1 MEHLDQKDIN
11 PVQKIGSY
19 FEIDKEGCI
28 VNPASVEKIKGE
40 WKPVLEKVINLYK
53 EIYKDNLV
61 SVCVRGSVA
70 RGQAIPYISDINTFA
85 IIKDDHEKVDDEIMK
100 EKQSAIIKE
109 FPFASGIEMWALP
122 LSSVK
127 DEGVL
132 MNQSISIFGEDV
144 PYEKMKFSK
153 DLALHA
159 PNFES
164 RHKKLLEILE
174 QDFETKR
181 VLERVVWL
189 GRGILRTGMELVIDR
204 SGKYTRDLYPCY
216 ETFSEFYP
224 DKEKEMRKVLE
235 LTLNPTDD
243 KKVIKE
249 TLLPISTWLLKETKK
264 YF

>member
-1 MEHLDQKDIN
+1 MERPQKKDIN
-11 PVQKIGSY
+11 PIRPMGSY

-28 VNPASVEKIKGE
+28 VNPASVEKIQGE

-53 EIYKDNLV
+53 ELYKDNLV

-70 RGQAIPYISDINTFA
+70 KGQAIPYISDIDTFA
-85 IIKDDHEKVDDEIMK
+85 IVKDDHEEIDRELEE
-100 EKQSAIIKE
+100 EKRNAIVKE

-127 DEGVL
+127 DEGAL
-132 MNQSISIFGEDV
+132 MNQSVSIFGEDV

-159 PNFES
+159 PHFES
-164 RHKKLLEILE
+164 RHRKLLEILE
-174 QDFETKR
+174 QDYETEKVLKR
-181 VLERVVWL
+181 VDWL
-189 GRGILRTGMELVIDR
+189 GKGILRTAMELVIDR

-216 ETFSEFYP
+216 ETFSKFYP

-243 KKVIKE
+243 KKVIQE
-249 TLLPISTWLLKETKK
+249 TLLPISEWLLEETKK